1 MENGGGE
8 AIYLFCFARS
18 IPDQVMAGADGI
30 DHHPLFLHRFADIA
44 AILSKVPLE
53 DFCGPEASARM
64 QDLNWIGPRVCRHE
78 KAVEQAMRYSPVLP
92 ARFGTLFSSLDSL
105 EKLAETHHQ
114 TISRF
119 LDQVADKEEWAI
131 KGLLD
136 RDKAKEKFIS
146 LSLSGKSG
154 HLDSLPPGMRYLQQ
168 QRIRAGV
175 EKELNSWVKK
185 ICEGVENGLSNYASE
200 VCKRKVFNLEAAG
213 GAKDMIL
220 NWAFLVPR
228 KAREDFSA
236 RIDRENADRLDCGLA
251 FELSGPWPPYS
262 FAPSLELG
270 PGT

>member
-1 MENGGGE
+1 MENSGGE

-18 IPDQVMAGADGI
+18 VPDQVMAGADGI
-30 DHHPLFLHRFADIA
+30 DHHPLFLHRFADLA
-44 AILSKVPLE
+44 AILSKVPRE

-78 KAVEQAMRYSPVLP
+78 KAVEQAMRYSPVFP

-105 EKLAETHHQ
+105 DKLAETHQQ

-119 LDQVADKEEWAI
+119 LDRVADQEEWAI

-136 RDKAKEKFIS
+136 REKAKEKFIS

-168 QRIRAGV
+168 QRIRAGA
-175 EKELNSWVKK
+175 EQELNSWVKK
-185 ICEGVENGLSNYASE
+185 ICAGIEDDLSHYASE
-200 VCKRKVFNLEAAG
+200 VCKRKVFCLEAAG
-213 GAKDMIL
+213 AEDIFL

-228 KAREDFSA
+228 KAREDFRA
-236 RIDRENADRLDCGLA
+236 RIDRENADRLDGGLA

-262 FAPSLELG
+262 FTPSLEPG